1 MCRAGRSVPSRYE
14 KLTGPGLPS
23 SNQPDRERTTAYR
36 DSSGPIS
43 RSDAYCATIV
53 GDWQEP
59 SGECRLNTLT
69 ERADLDPE
77 TARAVAEA
85 VEQRIAQPGGP
96 APRKGGLA
104 SGTKK
109 GPGKANGKAG
119 PKGAPT
125 PLERAVALHRDE
137 KLDEDEIA
145 EALGRGDRAFVM
157 ASLAVRAGVQVAM
170 VEQVVSTHSA
180 KGVVSLAWKAG
191 LSTRMAT
198 QLQMRLA
205 GIAPRKILQP
215 ASGDRYPM
223 TEEDMEWQLEF
234 FRGLGSR

>member
-1 MCRAGRSVPSRYE
+1 
-14 KLTGPGLPS
+14 LPS